1 MSKHTPWRLI
11 GVSHPIADTGD
22 YSGHYE
28 ITDGNMTII
37 THDDDAE
44 ALQPIVDALN
54 NSGCS
59 FYFDDSALYL
69 TSHENDVLRD
79 RNAELLVALKAF
91 VNVCDNGNPMEF
103 VKEIGALVE
112 PARKV
117 IAKAEGAT

>member
-1 MSKHTPWRLI
+1 MKAEHTWRLI
-11 GVSHPIADTGD
+11 GVCHPIADTGD

-59 FYFDDSALYL
+59 FYFDISALYL
-69 TSHENDVLRD
+69 ISHENDVLRD
-79 RNAELLVALKAF
+79 RNAELLEALTEMIDLWENIGGDFRNPTVHKALKA
-91 VNVCDNGNPMEF
+91 
-103 VKEIGALVE
+103 
-112 PARKV
+112 
-117 IAKAEGAT
+117 IAKAEGA

>member
-1 MSKHTPWRLI
+1 MKTEHTWRLI

-54 NSGCS
+54 DSGCS
-59 FYFDDSALYL
+59 FYFDNSALYL
-69 TSHENDVLRD
+69 ISHENDVLRD
-79 RNAELLVALKAF
+79 SNAELLEALKGVFNMRPSDTCGCELGELELQAW
-91 VNVCDNGNPMEF
+91 D
-103 VKEIGALVE
+103 
-112 PARKV
+112 KV
-117 IAKAEGAT
+117 RQAIAKAEGA